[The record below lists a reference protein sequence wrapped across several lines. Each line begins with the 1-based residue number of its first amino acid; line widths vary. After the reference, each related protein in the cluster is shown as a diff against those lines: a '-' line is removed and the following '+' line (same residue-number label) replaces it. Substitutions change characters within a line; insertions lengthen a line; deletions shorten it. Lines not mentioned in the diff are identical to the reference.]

1 MQSVTFRKYIRP
13 IKALLRRISWR
24 FIRLVKPARHP
35 IRADGRLLLHLGCG
49 PIDVPGYTNIDA
61 QPFPHVHYVHDV
73 YPLEIFES
81 NSVDLVYVSH
91 VLEHFPF
98 NELPKVLS
106 EWRRVLRV
114 GGILRVGVPNFEVL
128 ASIYSDTGDIRNILG
143 PLMGG
148 QSDRHNFHYSV
159 FDSRYLT
166 ELLQNAGFKQVRFW
180 DPELVEYHG
189 FHDTTSNVWN
199 FLGRDYPISLN
210 MEAVK

>member
-1 MQSVTFRKYIRP
+1 MAFKEYFRPVI
-13 IKALLRRISWR
+13 ALLRRISWKFVR
-24 FIRLVKPARHP
+24 FCKTVRHP
-35 IRADGRLLLHLGCG
+35 VNADGRLLLHLGCG
-49 PIDVPGYTNIDA
+49 PIDVPGYTNVDA

-98 NELPKVLS
+98 NEVPLVLK
-106 EWRRVLRV
+106 EWRRVLKD
-114 GGILRVGVPNFEVL
+114 GGILRLGVPNFEVL
-128 ASIYSDTGDIRNILG
+128 TSIYADTGDVRNILG

-166 ELLQNAGFKQVRFW
+166 ELLQNAGFKEIRLW
-180 DPELVEYHG
+180 DPALVENHS

-199 FLGRDYPISLN
+199 FLGKDYSISLN